1 MSDSLKSAPGQAV
14 IGSEPLG
21 GVLAGVTYPLRL
33 LRLFIQQP
41 RLLSY
46 IIVPVVLNILVG
58 VGLYI
63 GILLPGWQGID
74 RLIANLPTWAAF
86 LDWVLRIL
94 LAGGLLLLLGFLL
107 AQFGTLLGA
116 PWYGQLAEQLEQWRL
131 GSLLPAEPFSVR
143 SVIRDVGRAILY
155 EVKKL
160 VVSLGVGGLLL
171 VVGLVIPGVGPAIA
185 TIGGI
190 TLSALIICMDF
201 FDAPLERRRWT
212 FRAKLGTV
220 FRTMPASISFGLVSL
235 GLVSIPLLNFVT
247 VPLCVAAGT
256 LLVCDRVLA
265 CQMSASNHPTT
276 PQAQDPS

>member
-1 MSDSLKSAPGQAV
+1 M
-14 IGSEPLG
+14 
-21 GVLAGVTYPLRL
+21 LAGVTYPWRS

-46 IIVPVVLNILVG
+46 VVVPVLLNILVG

-63 GILLPGWQGID
+63 GILLPGWQSID

-107 AQFGTLLGA
+107 AQFGTLFGA

-131 GSLLPAEPFSVR
+131 GSLLPAEPFSVG
-143 SVIRDVGRAILY
+143 SIVRDVSRAILY
-155 EVKKL
+155 EIKKL
-160 VVSLGVGGLLL
+160 AVSLGAGGLLL
-171 VVGLVIPGVGPAIA
+171 VVSIVIPGVGTTIA

-190 TLSALIICMDF
+190 TMSALIICMDF

-212 FRAKLGTV
+212 FRTKLGAV
-220 FRTMPASISFGLVSL
+220 FRAMPASLSFGLVSL

-265 CQMSASNHPTT
+265 REMPTSNHSTT
-276 PQAQDPS
+276 PQTQDLP